1 MGIALGLG
9 DLDADERALARAA
22 HAAAAHAY
30 APYSGFA
37 VGAALRTRGGVIHV
51 GCNVENAAYGVVL
64 CAEVGALAAATVAGA
79 GAAVLTI
86 AVTGRLLAAGAAAD
100 SAAADGAAADGAA
113 ADSTA
118 AAGAAP
124 DSTAPDGAAADGTA
138 ADGAAAGSMAPDSA
152 AADDAA
158 ADGVVVTPC
167 GRCRQLILEAGHRAR
182 HDIRV
187 LCCNHDLSRVEVFT
201 IAQLLPHG
209 FGPGNLGLG

>member
-86 AVTGRLLAAGAAAD
+86 AVTGRRMAAGTAAD
-100 SAAADGAAADGAA
+100 SAAADGAATNGTAAAGAA
-113 ADSTA
+113 ADST
-118 AAGAAP
+118 
-124 DSTAPDGAAADGTA
+124 AADGTA
-138 ADGAAAGSMAPDSA
+138 ADGAAADSMAPDSA